1 MLATVLFVTLAYF
14 YEYTPDRSAG
24 DEEEDEMNKERIT
37 TTDIDDLDGYG
48 HLNKCAVNPTYGDLG
63 IASDKI

>member
-14 YEYTPDRSAG
+14 YEYTPDRSAD
-24 DEEEDEMNKERIT
+24 DEDKDEISKERT
-37 TTDIDDLDGYG
+37 TTTNFSDN
-48 HLNKCAVNPTYGDLG
+48 LNKCAVNPTYEDLD